1 MICIGN
7 RSICNGIWVKYY
19 KWCYTNCGYTYFQ
32 EPLMSE
38 LGLGQFKKKFELC
51 LCQKSRMKS
60 FMFKAITFFIRLFEK
75 LEIPKYI

>member
-1 MICIGN
+1 
-7 RSICNGIWVKYY
+7 
-19 KWCYTNCGYTYFQ
+19 
-32 EPLMSE
+32 MSE